1 MRGTG
6 WLNDFY
12 RNDQKNWTQERV
24 CERCEKKYTATAR
37 RQKYCLD
44 CKEIVPQERYRKK
57 NPKAKL
63 IGETLECPTCQTT
76 FEKSKPSQEYCS
88 FKCAYTQRKKRM
100 VEKYRAE
107 HPDYTPKAEATIA
120 SDTTKFCL
128 FCEKEFVFRHPNQ
141 MHCSH
146 ACKVKSLD
154 KRRDRSGASRQA
166 DESICPTCA
175 KSFIKTHG
183 NQKYCSRACGGNLST
198 RERNLIFDF
207 EVNFTL
213 PELESVNEL
222 LGHQISDNQ
231 TAVSEIIDFIS
242 LHFDSKI
249 AAGEKLE
256 KFEAILDRQ
265 IRNDYSSVVAYVG
278 RAVDDNFDTK

>member
-166 DESICPTCA
+166 DESICPDLRQEFHQNPRQPEILLTCMRRQPLHKRTESHIRLRSQLHTSRTGKVSTNCLGI
-175 KSFIKTHG
+175 KSATIKRLYRKSLTSYRYTST
-183 NQKYCSRACGGNLST
+183 QK
-198 RERNLIFDF
+198 
-207 EVNFTL
+207 
-213 PELESVNEL
+213 
-222 LGHQISDNQ
+222 
-231 TAVSEIIDFIS
+231 
-242 LHFDSKI
+242 
-249 AAGEKLE
+249 
-256 KFEAILDRQ
+256 
-265 IRNDYSSVVAYVG
+265 
-278 RAVDDNFDTK
+278 